1 MRTVASAKGKGS
13 RGRPCPCPAV
23 PHTTHA
29 HARAPS
35 VPGSGKVR
43 DSKTATL
50 YTNRASPRPKQQLAN
65 APSRP
70 ALLSRAPPL
79 MASRNVTTPTSTPL
93 GRNPAPLSSQPLW
106 PLPRRQRKPHLPA
119 VQWALS
125 ATPSSRRSRNVFRV
139 WVGLGLFAAPREVRL
154 LVLIPRDPSGRPP
167 LPFSPAIT
175 WNSGVPNPEV
185 KAGMQLR
192 GNGESDRAGS
202 RREEKKGRTEGVR
215 GFQGRGSPSQ
225 GTWRS
230 AFVL

>member
-65 APSRP
+65 APSRT

-79 MASRNVTTPTSTPL
+79 VASRNVTTPTSTPL

-106 PLPRRQRKPHLPA
+106 PLPCPHLP
-119 VQWALS
+119 S
-125 ATPSSRRSRNVFRV
+125 TF
-139 WVGLGLFAAPREVRL
+139 LFDPLAPVRQ
-154 LVLIPRDPSGRPP
+154 IYSDSP
-167 LPFSPAIT
+167 LPL
-175 WNSGVPNPEV
+175 WHHPECLHCL
-185 KAGMQLR
+185 KHWFM
-192 GNGESDRAGS
+192 
-202 RREEKKGRTEGVR
+202 KKKIHCCGKQGDTILEGR
-215 GFQGRGSPSQ
+215 
-225 GTWRS
+225 
-230 AFVL
+230 